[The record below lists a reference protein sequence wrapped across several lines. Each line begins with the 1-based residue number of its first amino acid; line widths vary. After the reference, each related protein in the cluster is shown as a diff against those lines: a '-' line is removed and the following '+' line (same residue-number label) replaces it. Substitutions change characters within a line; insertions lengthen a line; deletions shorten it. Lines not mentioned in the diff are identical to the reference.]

1 MCEADFDLEL
11 FSVVMR
17 MTEKLDSAAQYHLN
31 SFVISTLSGPPPDF
45 SLRWSFVGEGK
56 PGDAKIIVEIG
67 WDQYEHEMECTD
79 NPYRNETVFQF
90 LADVQCTEE
99 APKPGSKSNVYWHGL
114 IWDGNQ
120 TKASKPK

>member
-1 MCEADFDLEL
+1 MIDHF
-11 FSVVMR
+11 
-17 MTEKLDSAAQYHLN
+17 T
-31 SFVISTLSGPPPDF
+31 GPPPDF

-56 PGDAKIIVEIG
+56 PGDARIIVEIG
-67 WDQYEHEMECTD
+67 WDQFEYDMETGE

-90 LADVQCTEE
+90 VADVICTDE
-99 APKPGSKSNVYWHGL
+99 APKPGSKPSVYWHGL